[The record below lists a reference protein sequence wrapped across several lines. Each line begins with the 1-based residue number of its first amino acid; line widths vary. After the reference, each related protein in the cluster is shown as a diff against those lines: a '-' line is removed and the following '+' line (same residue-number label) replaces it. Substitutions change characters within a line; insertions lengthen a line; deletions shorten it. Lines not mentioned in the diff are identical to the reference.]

1 MVYGIKI
8 MVILILNASWM
19 QIGQVLKL
27 IEDLLRVIVFLL
39 GETWC
44 HGKVK
49 QNVVSCSV
57 LNQNIEPW
65 HNPHVN
71 FYGYNNCSMRLV
83 LVVHYL

>member
-1 MVYGIKI
+1 MVYGIEI
-8 MVILILNASWM
+8 MVILILNASQM

-27 IEDLLRVIVFLL
+27 IEDLLQVIVFLF

-44 HGKVK
+44 HGKVRSK
-49 QNVVSCSV
+49 MLVLV

-71 FYGYNNCSMRLV
+71 LY
-83 LVVHYL
+83 